1 MYVYVMPMN
10 VSPSSSPFVSFL
22 HRSVTSA
29 DQTSLDRSE
38 RASLDSKASTEASA
52 ASGENAPGEVAI
64 GNLIDIT
71 GEDQCYKIHT

>member
-1 MYVYVMPMN
+1 MVLTLPL
-10 VSPSSSPFVSFL
+10 PSLPSL

-38 RASLDSKASTEASA
+38 RASLDSKASTEASI

-64 GNLIDIT
+64 GNLIDIAGKHQYYMYT
-71 GEDQCYKIHT
+71 YYMHV

>member
-1 MYVYVMPMN
+1 MTCIALISL
-10 VSPSSSPFVSFL
+10 SPSLPG
-22 HRSVTSA
+22 RSVTSA

-38 RASLDSKASTEASA
+38 HASLDSKASTEASA

-71 GEDQCYKIHT
+71 GKYQCYMCARGR